1 MTECTRTALP
11 FSSLGSRRLEADFS
25 GGNLTTEHAQLGP
38 HLYSEDGKLRN
49 FVRVYVNDEDIR
61 ARGDDAPVN
70 EGDEISIVPSI
81 AGGNLAKLDPIIKD
95 RAKLTNDDIKRYS
108 RHLILPEVGVDQA
121 VSFSRVSFRHAAGGN
136 RGLRRCPRR
145 E

>member
-1 MTECTRTALP
+1 MAIKVTIPTAL
-11 FSSLGSRRLEADFS
+11 RRFANGQSTVEVAGVTISEVL
-25 GGNLTTEHAQLGP
+25 GNLTTEHAQLRP

-108 RHLILPEVGVDQA
+108 RPM
-121 VSFSRVSFRHAAGGN
+121 S
-136 RGLRRCPRR
+136 
-145 E
+145 